1 MLPTITRRTLRVPR
15 GTAPAGDGSAVARQ
29 LDVVLVSVGFKAD
42 RALLEH
48 LSALESGRGLT
59 S

>member
-1 MLPTITRRTLRVPR
+1 MLPTIIRRTLRVPR
-15 GTAPAGDGSAVARQ
+15 GAAPAGDGSAVARQ

-48 LSALESGRGLT
+48 LSALESGRG
-59 S
+59 